1 MGLRAGGKA
10 KTMVHDEYDKMR
22 TTLATGLRSVGLDR
36 VTEIDGPNRLGGF
49 RVGDG
54 ENSVAL
60 SLVPPRKKDD
70 RDAGRHWWVSAWMP
84 VADGFDSLL
93 SPDLITVSHRREVMI
108 KKPLACE
115 DAVISAIQLLAE
127 LRVRAALNRVRIA
140 EVAPSRPD
148 KPATSPNVFRTAP
161 NRPAEVEREL
171 VESGN

>member
-1 MGLRAGGKA
+1 MI
-10 KTMVHDEYDKMR
+10 HDEYDKMR
-22 TTLATGLRSVGLDR
+22 ATLATGLRAVGLER
-36 VTEIDGPNRLGGF
+36 VAEIDGPNRLGGF

-54 ENSVAL
+54 DNCVAL

-115 DAVISAIQLLAE
+115 DAVISALQLLAE
-127 LRVRAALNRVRIA
+127 LRVRAALSRGKTTEAVQ
-140 EVAPSRPD
+140 PRPD

-161 NRPAEVEREL
+161 NRPVEVEREL
-171 VESGN
+171 VESN